1 MNVNQIDDAQKE
13 YYYNGIKKQYNVDE
27 QQLIMVFDNIMK
39 DFKSIVDFKTY
50 IRSYASDLMK
60 NKGYTTEKIKNMLE
74 NGTFNKIYD
83 TYVINE
89 KKNILLKYGFK

>member
-1 MNVNQIDDAQKE
+1 
-13 YYYNGIKKQYNVDE
+13 
-27 QQLIMVFDNIMK
+27 
-39 DFKSIVDFKTY
+39 
-50 IRSYASDLMK
+50 
-60 NKGYTTEKIKNMLE
+60 MLE

>member
-1 MNVNQIDDAQKE
+1 MNVSQIDDTQRE
-13 YYYNGIKKQYNVDE
+13 YYYNGIKKQYNVDDE
-27 QQLIMVFDNIMK
+27 QLNMVFDDIMK
-39 DFKSIVDFKTY
+39 DVESIVDFKTY
-50 IRSYASDLMK
+50 IKSYASHLMK
-60 NKGYTTEKIKNMLE
+60 NKGYTPQKIKDMLE